1 MPRSPESS
9 QCCARTSTLPIDNT
23 GAVWKF
29 PSNSD
34 NDAQH
39 DIKHYDKTD
48 LRSSDAQHDTSHD
61 DQPQSG
67 NYANKGKLQFTAE
80 RNLANGLCT
89 GASPGLMTGTS
100 DGLCDGQKQV
110 ADDEPPIQVL
120 LGNDYNLEHDEME
133 HTYEGDVFPGHL
145 PEGMLKYLQKMYKAV
160 PEEFYSKSNK
170 APVTPRNARPSVMDE
185 EATWLDLSLLGMAQ
199 WLRNI
204 VLDRPSTTATAG
216 T

>member
-1 MPRSPESS
+1 
-9 QCCARTSTLPIDNT
+9 
-23 GAVWKF
+23 
-29 PSNSD
+29 
-34 NDAQH
+34 
-39 DIKHYDKTD
+39 
-48 LRSSDAQHDTSHD
+48 
-61 DQPQSG
+61 
-67 NYANKGKLQFTAE
+67 
-80 RNLANGLCT
+80 
-89 GASPGLMTGTS
+89 MTGTS

-185 EATWLDLSLLGMAQ
+185 EATWLDLSLRSGNGAVAQ
-199 WLRNI
+199 E
-204 VLDRPSTTATAG
+204 DCP
-216 T
+216 